1 MKNWFANLTMMAF
14 ASFLLAACGG
24 DSGTTN
30 SAPKISDADYEA
42 DSYKGLPKCSDELD
56 GKTAYVVD
64 QEQGYVCKKGK
75 WVEDDAAVEMIGSS
89 SSSKKDKSSSSF
101 KPVIDTVKTVDPETG
116 DTIITLDTLAG
127 IDSTLRKCAPEFD
140 DKYMTYNG
148 KTYRCYDDFWRPEKD
163 PPKDTDAQV
172 ICLKTTDSNAPLK
185 CYLDTAIWSS
195 SSYVADPEDFVDQG
209 VIKIKDGAITG
220 VAQKGPYLQGSTY
233 RIIPLD
239 GKTLKPTGDTLS
251 DQFNNSKG
259 TYTFCD
265 LNLPSQYAMIEASGY
280 YRSELTGGKSNLQ
293 MTIGAIVDVQKGA
306 NINMITNLEY
316 ERVKY
321 LVQNEGYNIAGAKKR
336 ALTEVL
342 SAFHIENVTG
352 SAEQLDITQ
361 DGEAN
366 GALLAISI
374 MIQGVAGTEFNVID
388 MMKDFREDLK
398 EDGQWTGKTA
408 RTVIA
413 DFAYEADSAGK
424 LGGYRNNVASWGLG
438 SVPAFESYIREFWGL
453 EYGIGRCTEE
463 RYGEIKRNQNS
474 ASKHKDD
481 YFICENGWRYIGEF
495 EYNTKN
501 NVCDVKGLIIP
512 GNIDKDKYY
521 ICDNGWRAA
530 TSVEVD
536 MYFTDCTQDGKL
548 HRFSDGNLYKC
559 SYDKFVK
566 ADPLDTALAAAC
578 VSYSE
583 GKTFARKDDIHK
595 YTCKNGSWDISWA
608 MENCSEDGKIAA
620 MYYEASDKK
629 KGYVCD
635 ADTFRVASAAD
646 SLYDFACVSY
656 TDGKTAERKEA
667 IHTYTCENNSWKM
680 NNKWS
685 KSNCAKDGSI
695 RNLIYDEKGS
705 KKNYVCDAD
714 TFRVATKQDSAD
726 VVDIGKICVSYM
738 DGEKIDIGKYEHCFC
753 GENKWTCRFD
763 VIYDSSKETLL
774 DGRNGVVYRTV
785 TIENQTWM
793 AENLNL
799 DYIVNG
805 KIYGT
810 FIDSDSGNT
819 YGRYYTWA
827 AAVDSAGVFSLNG
840 KGCGYGKICSLT
852 LPVQGVCPEGWHV
865 PTTGEWS
872 ALYFAMGESP
882 YAMQAKG
889 YAKWSKAT
897 DSLAFSVLPDV
908 GGYAYFWSATAETH
922 DGNYAYYWYIQANNA
937 GISFYLNDRHYK
949 NEGFSVRCIKD

>member
-64 QEQGYVCKKGK
+64 QEQGYVCEKGE
-75 WVEDDAAVEMIGSS
+75 WVEDEAAVEIRSS
-89 SSSKKDKSSSSF
+89 SSGSMDQKGNSSSSN
-101 KPVIDTVKTVDPETG
+101 KSIVDTVITVDPETG
-116 DTIITLDTLAG
+116 DTIISLDTLAG
-127 IDSTLRKCAPEFD
+127 VDSTLRKCAPEFD

-172 ICLKTTDSNAPLK
+172 ICLKTTDPNAPLK

-251 DQFNNSKG
+251 DQFNNSRG

-280 YRSELTGGKSNLQ
+280 YRSELTGNKSNLQ

-374 MIQGVAGTEFNVID
+374 MVQGVAGSEFNVID

-398 EDGQWTGKTA
+398 DDGQWTGKTA
-408 RTVIA
+408 RSVIA
-413 DFAYEADSAGK
+413 DIAYEADSAGK
-424 LGGYRNNVASWGLG
+424 LGGYRSNVAGWGL
-438 SVPAFESYIREFWGL
+438 SNTVPAFEKYIKAFWGL

-463 RYGEIKRNQNS
+463 RYGEIKKNQNT
-474 ASKHKDD
+474 ASRHKDN
-481 YFICENGWRYIGEF
+481 YFICENGWRYIGEI

-501 NVCDVKGLIIP
+501 NVCDVEGLVIP

-521 ICDNGWRAA
+521 ICA
-530 TSVEVD
+530 TRDYRRSWWEATDLEVD

-548 HRFSDGNLYKC
+548 HRFSDGKLYKC
-559 SYDKFVK
+559 SNDVFVE
-566 ADPLDTALAAAC
+566 ANYRDTRLGLGC
-578 VSYSE
+578 VSYLDE
-583 GKTFARKDDIHK
+583 ETMIVPKGIYK
-595 YTCKNGSWDISWA
+595 YTCSQGFWNATKEWA
-608 MENCSEDGKIAA
+608 VENCS
-620 MYYEASDKK
+620 
-629 KGYVCD
+629 
-635 ADTFRVASAAD
+635 
-646 SLYDFACVSY
+646 
-656 TDGKTAERKEA
+656 
-667 IHTYTCENNSWKM
+667 
-680 NNKWS
+680 
-685 KSNCAKDGSI
+685 KDGQI
-695 RNLIYDEKGS
+695 FGNG
-705 KKNYVCDAD
+705 YVCDAD
-714 TFRVATKQDSAD
+714 TFRVATKQDYVDVDFYGSVCVKYLEGKTFEPENHIYSYTCENSLWVNSWSKSNCSKDGTIQELNYDENGSKNSFICDAD
-726 VVDIGKICVSYM
+726 TFRVATTFDSTNISVVGAVCVSY
-738 DGEKIDIGKYEHCFC
+738 
-753 GENKWTCRFD
+753 
-763 VIYDSSKETLL
+763 L
-774 DGRNGVVYRTV
+774 DGQKGETSLKTPVKCSDGNWTFAGTYGMLSDSRDGKTYKTVVIGT
-785 TIENQTWM
+785 QTWM
-793 AENLNL
+793 AENLNYETKNSYCYK
-799 DYIVNG
+799 DN
-805 KIYGT
+805 
-810 FIDSDSGNT
+810 SGNCST
-819 YGRYYTWA
+819 YGRLYTWGA
-827 AAVDSAGVFSLNG
+827 AKGSACPSGWHLPTGEEFRILCNVVGDEGCLSSFRMFKSVSDYGSDTFGFGALSAGYKTKGSSSNG
-840 KGCGYGKICSLT
+840 NTIAHYSYSKEAPTFWTSSATSADDAVCNEMGYRG
-852 LPVQGVCPEGWHV
+852 
-865 PTTGEWS
+865 
-872 ALYFAMGESP
+872 AM
-882 YAMQAKG
+882 
-889 YAKWSKAT
+889 
-897 DSLAFSVLPDV
+897 SLAKS
-908 GGYAYFWSATAETH
+908 Y
-922 DGNYAYYWYIQANNA
+922 
-937 GISFYLNDRHYK
+937 
-949 NEGFSVRCIKD
+949 GFSVRCVKD

>member
-14 ASFLLAACGG
+14 ASFLLAACGD

-64 QEQGYVCKKGK
+64 QEQGYVCEKGE
-75 WVEDDAAVEMIGSS
+75 WVEDEAAVEIRSS
-89 SSSKKDKSSSSF
+89 SSGSMDQKGISSSSN
-101 KPVIDTVKTVDPETG
+101 KSIVDTVITVDPETG
-116 DTIITLDTLAG
+116 DTIISLDTLAG

-148 KTYRCYDDFWRPEKD
+148 TTYRCYDDFWRPEKN

-172 ICLKTTDSNAPLK
+172 ICLKTTDPNAPLK

-321 LVQNEGYNIAGAKKR
+321 LVQNEGFNIAGAKKR

-413 DFAYEADSAGK
+413 DFAYEADSARK

-453 EYGIGRCTEE
+453 EYGIGRCTED

-474 ASKHKDD
+474 ASKHKDS

-714 TFRVATKQDSAD
+714 TFRVATAQDSAR
-726 VVDIGKICVSYM
+726 VSHAGFTCVSYNESKSLNGYTCLNGTIHGVLNDSR
-738 DGEKIDIGKYEHCFC
+738 DGKTYKTVLIG
-753 GENKWTCRFD
+753 D
-763 VIYDSSKETLL
+763 QV
-774 DGRNGVVYRTV
+774 
-785 TIENQTWM
+785 WM

-799 DYIVNG
+799 DYKVG
-805 KIYGT
+805 GSTYGT
-810 FIDSDSGNT
+810 YTNTDNGET

-827 AAVDSAGVFSLNG
+827 AAMDSAGIYSANG
-840 KGCGYGKICSLT
+840 KGCGYGKTCSPT
-852 LPVQGVCPEGWHV
+852 YPVRGICPEGWHL
-865 PTTGEWS
+865 PTNSKWNT
-872 ALYFAMGESP
+872 LYSAMGSSP

-889 YAKWSKAT
+889 YSNWSSAT
-897 DSLAFSVLPDV
+897 DAYGFSALPAADYFNGSFSVV
-908 GGYAYFWSATAETH
+908 GSSAHFWSADDADFRDE
-922 DGNYAYYWYIQANNA
+922 AFYWGLYVSGAHFNRSSKK
-937 GISFYLNDRHYK
+937 GGR
-949 NEGFSVRCIKD
+949 SVRCLKD

>member
-30 SAPKISDADYEA
+30 SAPKISDADIEV
-42 DSYKGLPKCSDELD
+42 DSYKGLPSCTEKRE
-56 GKTAYVVD
+56 GTTAYVVD
-64 QEQGYVCKKGK
+64 QEQGYVCENGK

-172 ICLKTTDSNAPLK
+172 ICLKTTDPNAPLK

-251 DQFNNSKG
+251 DQFNNSRG

-280 YRSELTGGKSNLQ
+280 YRSELTGNKSNLQ

-374 MIQGVAGTEFNVID
+374 MVQGVAGSEFNVID

-398 EDGQWTGKTA
+398 DDGQWTGKTA

-424 LGGYRNNVASWGLG
+424 LGGYRSNVAGWGL
-438 SVPAFESYIREFWGL
+438 SNTVPAFEKYIKAFWGL

-463 RYGEIKRNQNS
+463 RYGEIKKNQNT
-474 ASKHKDD
+474 ASRHKDN

-501 NVCDVKGLIIP
+501 NVCDVKGLVIP

-521 ICDNGWRAA
+521 ICDNGWREA
-530 TSVEVD
+530 TDVEVD

-548 HRFSDGNLYKC
+548 HRFSDGDQYKC

-566 ADPLDTALAAAC
+566 ADPLDTALGQTC
-578 VSYSE
+578 VSYFE
-583 GKTFARKDDIHK
+583 GKTFDRKNDIHK
-595 YTCKNGSWDISWA
+595 YTCMNGTWNVSWA
-608 MENCSEDGKIAA
+608 KENCSKDGKITA
-620 MYYEASDKK
+620 MYYEASDKMN
-629 KGYVCD
+629 GYICD
-635 ADTFRVASAAD
+635 ADTFRVATATD

-656 TDGKTAERKEA
+656 TDGKTAERKDA

-680 NNKWS
+680 GDGWS

-695 RNLIYDEKGS
+695 QELFYDDKGS
-705 KKNYVCDAD
+705 LKNFVCDAD
-714 TFRVATKQDSAD
+714 TFRVATVIDSLS
-726 VVDIGKICVSYM
+726 VSLIGSACVSYTEGKKKEEQM
-738 DGEKIDIGKYEHCFC
+738 CKNGNIVWCGSYGSLEDSRDGKTYKTVVIG
-753 GENKWTCRFD
+753 T
-763 VIYDSSKETLL
+763 
-774 DGRNGVVYRTV
+774 
-785 TIENQTWM
+785 QTWM
-793 AENLNL
+793 AENLN
-799 DYIVNG
+799 YE
-805 KIYGT
+805 T
-810 FIDSDSGNT
+810 TDSYCYNDSAKYCEK
-819 YGRYYTWA
+819 YGRLYEWDA
-827 AAVDSAGVFSLNG
+827 AIVA
-840 KGCGYGKICSLT
+840 
-852 LPVQGVCPEGWHV
+852 CPLGWHLPNMSEFKELLNV
-865 PTTGEWS
+865 VGGEKLMKKTLKSTSGWCNYVDMPG
-872 ALYFAMGESP
+872 LYDN
-882 YAMQAKG
+882 G
-889 YAKWSKAT
+889 Y
-897 DSLAFSVLPDV
+897 DVFGFSVFPAGERMFGAADV
-908 GGYAYFWSATAETH
+908 YGGECFESVFWSSTEY
-922 DGNYAYYWYIQANNA
+922 DRA
-937 GISFYLNDRHYK
+937 GAFLMELSDDNMTGLSWLVKDY
-949 NEGFSVRCIKD
+949 GFSVRCIKD

>member
-64 QEQGYVCKKGK
+64 QEQGYVCEKGE
-75 WVEDDAAVEMIGSS
+75 WVEDEAAVEIRSSSSGSMDQKGNSS
-89 SSSKKDKSSSSF
+89 SSSKSI
-101 KPVIDTVKTVDPETG
+101 IDTVITVDPETG
-116 DTIITLDTLAG
+116 DTIISLDTLAG

-148 KTYRCYDDFWRPEKD
+148 TTYRCYDDFWRPEKN
-163 PPKDTDAQV
+163 PPKDSDAQV
-172 ICLKTTDSNAPLK
+172 ICLKTTDPNAPLK

-374 MIQGVAGTEFNVID
+374 MVQGVAGSEFNVID

-398 EDGQWTGKTA
+398 DDGQWTGKTA

-424 LGGYRNNVASWGLG
+424 LGGYRSNVAGWGL
-438 SVPAFESYIREFWGL
+438 SNTVPAFENYIKAFWGL

-463 RYGEIKRNQNS
+463 RYGEIKKNQNS

-501 NVCDVKGLIIP
+501 NICDVEGLIIP

-521 ICDNGWRAA
+521 ICA
-530 TSVEVD
+530 TRDYRRSWWEATDLEVD

-548 HRFSDGNLYKC
+548 HRFSDGKLYKC
-559 SYDKFVK
+559 SNDEFVE
-566 ADPLDTALAAAC
+566 ANRQDSILGIGC
-578 VSYSE
+578 VSYLE
-583 GKTFARKDDIHK
+583 NKNVKIENAIHK
-595 YTCKNGSWDISWA
+595 YACEDALYGGRWKETEEWNTDHCFNNGSIQTMFYGDYK
-608 MENCSEDGKIAA
+608 KIANF
-620 MYYEASDKK
+620 
-629 KGYVCD
+629 VCD
-635 ADTFRVASAAD
+635 ADSFRFATKAD
-646 SLYDFACVSY
+646 YDMVELF
-656 TDGKTAERKEA
+656 G
-667 IHTYTCENNSWKM
+667 
-680 NNKWS
+680 
-685 KSNCAKDGSI
+685 
-695 RNLIYDEKGS
+695 
-705 KKNYVCDAD
+705 YVCLDNLEKCED
-714 TFRVATKQDSAD
+714 DVFGVMKDSRD
-726 VVDIGKICVSYM
+726 GQLYMTVSIGSQV
-738 DGEKIDIGKYEHCFC
+738 
-753 GENKWTCRFD
+753 
-763 VIYDSSKETLL
+763 
-774 DGRNGVVYRTV
+774 
-785 TIENQTWM
+785 WM
-793 AENLNL
+793 RENLNYKS
-799 DYIVNG
+799 DYKNGTDSSLYYGRFYTWDEAESICPDGWHLPSENEFKTLINFVGGAEAANIKLRSSSDWNDNETGTDDFGFSLLPAGRYDNFVVNRG
-805 KIYGT
+805 KLAELYFTTGST
-810 FIDSDSGNT
+810 YT
-819 YGRYYTWA
+819 YGAMSVATY
-827 AAVDSAGVFSLNG
+827 SL
-840 KGCGYGKICSLT
+840 
-852 LPVQGVCPEGWHV
+852 
-865 PTTGEWS
+865 
-872 ALYFAMGESP
+872 
-882 YAMQAKG
+882 
-889 YAKWSKAT
+889 
-897 DSLAFSVLPDV
+897 
-908 GGYAYFWSATAETH
+908 YAYLYHSDALR
-922 DGNYAYYWYIQANNA
+922 
-937 GISFYLNDRHYK
+937 GI
-949 NEGFSVRCIKD
+949 FSVRCIKD

>member
-30 SAPKISDADYEA
+30 SAPKISDADIEV
-42 DSYKGLPKCSDELD
+42 DSYKGLPSCTEKRE
-56 GKTAYVVD
+56 GTTAYVVD
-64 QEQGYVCKKGK
+64 QEQGYVCENGK

-148 KTYRCYDDFWRPEKD
+148 TTYRCYDDFWRPEKN

-172 ICLKTTDSNAPLK
+172 ICLKTTDPNAPLK

-259 TYTFCD
+259 TYTFCN

-413 DFAYEADSAGK
+413 DFAYEADSARK

-453 EYGIGRCTEE
+453 EYGIGRCTED

-474 ASKHKDD
+474 ASKHKDS

-714 TFRVATKQDSAD
+714 TFRVATAQDSAR
-726 VVDIGKICVSYM
+726 VSHAGFTCVSYNESKSLNGYTCLNGTIHGVLNDSR
-738 DGEKIDIGKYEHCFC
+738 DGKTYKTVLIG
-753 GENKWTCRFD
+753 D
-763 VIYDSSKETLL
+763 QV
-774 DGRNGVVYRTV
+774 
-785 TIENQTWM
+785 WM

-799 DYIVNG
+799 DYKVG
-805 KIYGT
+805 GSTYGT
-810 FIDSDSGNT
+810 YTNTDNGET

-827 AAVDSAGVFSLNG
+827 AAMDSAGIYSANG
-840 KGCGYGKICSLT
+840 KGCGYGKTCSPT
-852 LPVQGVCPEGWHV
+852 YPVRGICPEGWHL
-865 PTTGEWS
+865 PTNSKWNT
-872 ALYFAMGESP
+872 LYSAMGSSP

-889 YAKWSKAT
+889 YSNWSSAT
-897 DSLAFSVLPDV
+897 DAYGFSALPAADYFNGSFSVV
-908 GGYAYFWSATAETH
+908 GSSAHFWSADDADFRDE
-922 DGNYAYYWYIQANNA
+922 AFYWGLYVSGAHFNRSSKK
-937 GISFYLNDRHYK
+937 GGR
-949 NEGFSVRCIKD
+949 SVRCLKD

>member
-1 MKNWFANLTMMAF
+1 MFCVSVLAT
-14 ASFLLAACGG
+14 LAACGSSSSTG
-24 DSGTTN
+24 SNDS
-30 SAPKISDADYEA
+30 PKISDADYEV
-42 DSYKGLPKCSDELD
+42 DSYKGLPSCTKKHE
-56 GKTAYVVD
+56 GVTAYVID
-64 QEQGYVCKKGK
+64 QEQGYVCENGK

-127 IDSTLRKCAPEFD
+127 VDSTLRKCAPEFD

-148 KTYRCYDDFWRPEKD
+148 KTYRCYDDFWRPEKA

-172 ICLKTTDSNAPLK
+172 ICLKTTDPNAPLK

-251 DQFNNSKG
+251 DQFNNSRG

-265 LNLPSQYAMIEASGY
+265 LNLPSQYAMIEANGY
-280 YRSELTGGKSNLQ
+280 YRSELTGNKSNLQ

-374 MIQGVAGTEFNVID
+374 MVQGVAGSEFNVID

-398 EDGQWTGKTA
+398 DDGQWTGKTA

-424 LGGYRNNVASWGLG
+424 LGGYRSNVAGWGL
-438 SVPAFESYIREFWGL
+438 SNTVPAFENYIKAFWGL

-463 RYGEIKRNQNS
+463 RYGEIKKNQNS

-501 NVCDVKGLIIP
+501 NICDVEGLIIP

-521 ICDNGWRAA
+521 ICA
-530 TSVEVD
+530 TRDYRRSWWEATDLEVD

-548 HRFSDGNLYKC
+548 HRFSDGKLYKC
-559 SYDKFVK
+559 SNDEFVE
-566 ADPLDTALAAAC
+566 ANYLDTSLGLGC
-578 VSYSE
+578 VSYL
-583 GKTFARKDDIHK
+583 DDETMIVPKGIYK
-595 YTCKNGSWDISWA
+595 YTCSQGFWNATKEWA
-608 MENCSEDGKIAA
+608 VENCS
-620 MYYEASDKK
+620 
-629 KGYVCD
+629 
-635 ADTFRVASAAD
+635 
-646 SLYDFACVSY
+646 
-656 TDGKTAERKEA
+656 
-667 IHTYTCENNSWKM
+667 
-680 NNKWS
+680 
-685 KSNCAKDGSI
+685 KDGQI
-695 RNLIYDEKGS
+695 FGNG
-705 KKNYVCDAD
+705 YVCDAD
-714 TFRVATKQDSAD
+714 TFRVATKQDYVDVDFYGSVCVKYLEGKTFEPENHIYSYTCENSLWVNSWSKSNCSKDGTIQELNYDENGSKNNFICDAD
-726 VVDIGKICVSYM
+726 TFRVATADLIVGFACVSYL
-738 DGEKIDIGKYEHCFC
+738 EGKTVQTLANTPVKCLN
-753 GENKWTCRFD
+753 GKWTFAGNYGTLTDSRD
-763 VIYDSSKETLL
+763 GKTYKTVVIGT
-774 DGRNGVVYRTV
+774 
-785 TIENQTWM
+785 QTWM
-793 AENLNL
+793 AENLNYETKGSFCYN
-799 DYIVNG
+799 DITTHCT
-805 KIYGT
+805 KYGRLYT
-810 FIDSDSGNT
+810 WGTAKGSCPSGWHLPTSGEWGTLYSVVGSSDAFSMREMDAFGFGVLPAGRGHTRYDPPDKYYTT
-819 YGRYYTWA
+819 YGME
-827 AAVDSAGVFSLNG
+827 
-840 KGCGYGKICSLT
+840 GY
-852 LPVQGVCPEGWHV
+852 E
-865 PTTGEWS
+865 
-872 ALYFAMGESP
+872 
-882 YAMQAKG
+882 
-889 YAKWSKAT
+889 
-897 DSLAFSVLPDV
+897 
-908 GGYAYFWSATAETH
+908 AYFWTATVNGA
-922 DGNYAYYWYIQANNA
+922 DYATCEAFGVTTGCMRDKSDIY
-937 GISFYLNDRHYK
+937 
-949 NEGFSVRCIKD
+949 SVRCIKD